1 MAVFKPTNCLPYLTA
16 FDITY
21 LDEGPIYFQCKIDT
35 SNTKIDG
42 YAITIYDSDNN
53 QVFPFGEKN
62 AIDNISYIKDLN
74 ADTQKVGSVI
84 ETNGIADLNT
94 GLNGTY
100 LKIPFVVKQSD
111 FNDLSKTMT
120 TIINNM
126 VYYDSADKKVKDKKA
141 NTIALTNSN

>member
-1 MAVFKPTNCLPYLTA
+1 MAVFKPTNCSPYLTA

-53 QVFPFGEKN
+53 TVFPFGGKN
-62 AIDNISYIKDLN
+62 AIDNISYIKDLK
-74 ADTQKVGSVI
+74 ADTQRINSII
-84 ETNGIADLNT
+84 ETNGVADLNT

-111 FNDLSKTMT
+111 FNDFSKTTT

-126 VYYDSADKKVKDKKA
+126 VYYDSANKKVKDKKA
-141 NTIALTNSN
+141 NEIQLANGS